1 MKKELRKT
9 DSELAENQV
18 LKNELKQ
25 NYKLKKNNILCR
37 INIQTLLKYQG

>member
-25 NYKLKKNNILCR
+25 NYKPLKLNYYEKKR
-37 INIQTLLKYQG
+37 HKHY

>member
-25 NYKLKKNNILCR
+25 NYKPLKLNYYVKKR
-37 INIQTLLKYQG
+37 HKHY

>member
-25 NYKLKKNNILCR
+25 NYKFLK
-37 INIQTLLKYQG
+37 INYYVKKRRKHY